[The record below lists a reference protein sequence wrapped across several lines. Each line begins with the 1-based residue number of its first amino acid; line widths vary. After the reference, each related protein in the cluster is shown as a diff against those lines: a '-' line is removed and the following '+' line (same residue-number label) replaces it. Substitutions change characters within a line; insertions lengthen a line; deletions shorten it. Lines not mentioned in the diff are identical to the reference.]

1 MFKHYDDD
9 DLKKK
14 CKFNYIITIKK
25 MKIRRPY
32 CYLRVC
38 FKKGGV
44 NLKIL
49 MENVHNF
56 DSLPHMHSPQIKMTL
71 MTFLTLYKGLFE
83 KFSWYLP
90 LYCAST
96 CPT

>member
-49 MENVHNF
+49 MR
-56 DSLPHMHSPQIKMTL
+56 K
-71 MTFLTLYKGLFE
+71 TFIILILYH
-83 KFSWYLP
+83 
-90 LYCAST
+90 T
-96 CPT
+96 CILHKLR